1 MKKLIALLL
10 VLALGLSLVACSAP
24 AANNSTEPSAAP
36 SQSTQPTVEVN
47 LNQDLLTFAAG
58 DFAKETNVLTVNGQ
72 VIPTTLFL
80 YWLAFNCGYFESA
93 YYYYGV
99 TVADYAPSILSDTC
113 SMAAYY
119 ALLGQK
125 ALENGC
131 PITDEQLATINTQ
144 MGVGGED
151 HELRK
156 TLYGLTDDDLMYI
169 YSLDFF
175 YNNLI
180 DALIPMPSDAEMNQY
195 VYQTK
200 HILIATATSGGEG
213 SVTLATGE
221 AVAYDGTVEEYN
233 AEVLAKA
240 QGLYD
245 QLMAAKA
252 EGDYLALFDELMNE
266 HSQDGRNSDG
276 TLASPE
282 GYTAT
287 QGQMVTEYETAA
299 LALAEGEISE
309 PTKSSYGYHIIL
321 RGAVEG
327 MDTYV
332 EQYRANQLES
342 HLNTWLNEAVIEQ
355 GNALATLDVADFYER
370 YVAWQTAYVEAN
382 NLQ

>member
-10 VLALGLSLVACSAP
+10 VLALGLSLAACSAP
-24 AANNSTEPSAAP
+24 AANNSTEPSATP
-36 SQSTQPTVEVN
+36 SASTQPAVEAN
-47 LNQDLLTFAAG
+47 LKQDVLTFSAG
-58 DFAKETNVLTVNGQ
+58 DFAKESAVLTVNGQ

-80 YWLAFNCGYFESA
+80 YWLAFNCSYFESA

-99 TVADYAPSILSDTC
+99 TVADYASSILSDTC

-131 PITDEQLATINTQ
+131 PITDEQLATINTE

-151 HELRK
+151 HELRMA
-156 TLYGLTDDDLMYI
+156 LYGLTDDDLMYI

-175 YNNLI
+175 FSNLT
-180 DALIPMPSDAEMNQY
+180 DALVPMPSDEEMNQY

-200 HILIATATSGGEG
+200 HILIATASSAAEG
-213 SVTLATGE
+213 IVTLATGDTVE
-221 AVAYDGTVEEYN
+221 YAGTVEEYN
-233 AEVLAKA
+233 AEAQAKA
-240 QGLYD
+240 QNLYD
-245 QLMAAKA
+245 QLIAAKA
-252 EGDYLALFDELMNE
+252 EGNYLALFDELMNE
-266 HSQDGRNSDG
+266 HSQDGRDSEGNLS
-276 TLASPE
+276 SPA

-287 QGQMVTEYETAA
+287 LGQMVTEYETAA

-309 PTKSSYGYHIIL
+309 PTKSPYGYHIIL
-321 RGAVEG
+321 RGAVEDV
-327 MDTYV
+327 DTYV
-332 EQYRANQLES
+332 EEYRSSQMES
-342 HLNTWLNEAVIEQ
+342 YLNTWLNEAVIEK
-355 GNALATLDVADFYER
+355 GDALATLDTADFYER

>member
-321 RGAVEG
+321 RGAVED